1 MGGEARRAWTYAI
14 CAAMTMAING
24 YDGSTFNSVQGFKT
38 FVDHF
43 KKPGAKEID
52 PNLLGAINTGY
63 TTGGIVSGVF
73 VTPTLSKLAGRRIC
87 LQVGCALVII
97 STFVQVFAP
106 NVQGFIGGRLLMGI
120 GQGIAIPTGP
130 TYMTE
135 IAPARIRGVMMSF
148 WQVFFTIGAFIV
160 YWTAYGV
167 SKNHHLGI
175 WQWRVPLFLQIFFP
189 ALVIISMFFCPE
201 SPRWLV
207 ERGRIEEARNALIL
221 TRPQEEAEQELAD
234 IVAAVNYEKTAAHLD
249 SRWWAPYKT
258 IFVEPSLRRRML
270 LAIFINFG
278 QQVCG
283 NSVLAG
289 YTSLI
294 YKSVFANPDTIFLI
308 NALSATF
315 SILFTLNATWLVDRI
330 GRKPVLLIG
339 AAGQGISLLIVACV
353 GITHPADAEGHRTR
367 SVGIGVAALF
377 FLFVLFY
384 KPSWGATVWIYSA
397 DIFSTDVRAHAISF
411 CSQTQSTVGTIVG
424 QFFPIFL
431 KKTGFY
437 CFFFFAGMN
446 IILFAGVWFWLPET
460 KGIPLEDMDKLFG
473 GVSHREAGEAL
484 DNEKVEANGGTVL
497 RYDSREA
504 ALESDKT
511 KQEVKHI
518 A

>member
-14 CAAMTMAING
+14 CAAMTM
-24 YDGSTFNSVQGFKT
+24 GFKT

-52 PNLLGAINTGY
+52 PNMLGAINTGY

-135 IAPARIRGVMMSF
+135 IAPTL
-148 WQVFFTIGAFIV
+148 FFTIGAFIV

-189 ALVIISMFFCPE
+189 ALVIISMLFCPE

-207 ERGRIEEARNALIL
+207 ERGRIDEAHRALVL

-270 LAIFINFG
+270 IAIFINFG

-411 CSQTQSTVGTIVG
+411 CSQTQSIVGTIVG

-446 IILFAGVWFWLPET
+446 VILLAGVWYWLPET

-484 DNEKVEANGGTVL
+484 NHEKIEANGGTVL
-497 RYDSREA
+497 RYDSEA
-504 ALESDKT
+504 AIASEKA

>member
-1 MGGEARRAWTYAI
+1 MQLT
-14 CAAMTMAING
+14 
-24 YDGSTFNSVQGFKT
+24 
-38 FVDHF
+38 H
-43 KKPGAKEID
+43 P
-52 PNLLGAINTGY
+52 
-63 TTGGIVSGVF
+63 
-73 VTPTLSKLAGRRIC
+73 
-87 LQVGCALVII
+87 
-97 STFVQVFAP
+97 
-106 NVQGFIGGRLLMGI
+106 
-120 GQGIAIPTGP
+120 
-130 TYMTE
+130 
-135 IAPARIRGVMMSF
+135 
-148 WQVFFTIGAFIV
+148 VFFTIGAFIV

-207 ERGRIEEARNALIL
+207 ERGRVEEARNALIL

-234 IVAAVNYEKTAAHLD
+234 IVAAVNYEKTAANLD
-249 SRWWAPYKT
+249 SRWWGPYKT

-339 AAGQGISLLIVACV
+339 AAGQGISLLIVASV

-384 KPSWGATVWIYSA
+384 KPSWGATVWIYSS
-397 DIFSTDVRAHAISF
+397 DIFSVSL
-411 CSQTQSTVGTIVG
+411 IVTAMHRQLTEPSDG
-424 QFFPIFL
+424 RSRPRHQL
-431 KKTGFY
+431 
-437 CFFFFAGMN
+437 
-446 IILFAGVWFWLPET
+446 LFADAVDGWHNRRPVLPHLPQKDRLLLLLLLRGHEHYP
-460 KGIPLEDMDKLFG
+460 IRWCLV
-473 GVSHREAGEAL
+473 VSTG
-484 DNEKVEANGGTVL
+484 DPVL
-497 RYDSREA
+497 RVDSG
-504 ALESDKT
+504 
-511 KQEVKHI
+511 
-518 A
+518 